1 MKRSMNARIM
11 GMVLATSLFL
21 ALPVYAGEEDG
32 NKSEERGAKMM
43 EKMTADL
50 GLSQEQQDQ
59 MKAMREANKERSKA
73 LKDKIRGIRE
83 AMKTEI
89 NKLDTDMAKVNAYVE
104 QLAALYKEKMNQRI
118 EGILGMK
125 KVLTPEQFG
134 KLNAKMEEKRKE
146 WQKKSKHG
154 DEHAGPGAE

>member
-1 MKRSMNARIM
+1 MKRSMNLKIM
-11 GMVLATSLFL
+11 VMILAASLFL
-21 ALPVYAGEEDG
+21 ALPVYAG
-32 NKSEERGAKMM
+32 ERGAKMM

-50 GLSQEQQDQ
+50 GLSQAQQDQ
-59 MKAMREANKERSKA
+59 MKALREAGEEKSKA

-83 AMKTEI
+83 AMRTEI

-104 QLAALYKEKMNQRI
+104 QLSVLYKEKMNQRI

-134 KLNAKMEEKRKE
+134 ELNAKMEEKRKE
-146 WQKKSKHG
+146 WQTKFKHKG
-154 DEHAGPGAE
+154 EHAGPGAE